1 MLIADDFG
9 LGRDHDRVIL
19 DLLSEGRI
27 DGTSVMIDG
36 AMTEDDLARLRHLR
50 EKGAQVGLHLNLT
63 HAFPAMRAHAPLG
76 RLLGLCLAGRAPDWA
91 EAEFRRQAEVFR
103 SLFGSLPDYYDG
115 HQHCHVLPGLAR
127 FAAGLPRAGA
137 CWMRVPLPATPSGL
151 VLNLRSGGPKVLLI
165 AALARLARGVFE
177 QEGWQANRDFSG
189 FLRLEAPE
197 AVSRWLP
204 ELLRRAPRDGL
215 VMVHPGAAGDPGQ
228 CPGHDPRSREIEAAI
243 LRGPEAFSGKV
254 RSDFPSGNA

>member
-9 LGRDHDRVIL
+9 LGRNHDRIIL
-19 DLLSEGRI
+19 DLLDEGRI

-36 AMTEDDLARLRHLR
+36 AMSANDLDHLRRLR

-63 HAFPAMRAHAPLG
+63 HAFAAMGAYTPLG
-76 RLLGLCLAGRAPDWA
+76 RLLGLCLSGRTPDWA
-91 EAEFRRQAEVFR
+91 EAEFRRQAETFHGI
-103 SLFGSLPDYYDG
+103 FGSLPDYYDG

-137 CWMRVPLPATPSGL
+137 CWMRLPLPATPSGL
-151 VLNLRSGGPKVLLI
+151 ALNLRSGGPKVLLI
-165 AALARLARGVFE
+165 ATLARLARRDFE
-177 QEGWQANRDFSG
+177 KQSWPTNRDFSG
-189 FLRLEAPE
+189 FLRLERPQ

-204 ELLRRAPRDGL
+204 ELLRRAPPDGL
-215 VMVHPGAAGDPGQ
+215 VMVHPGAASDPEQ

-243 LRGPEAFSGKV
+243 LRGPLTPASGA
-254 RSDFPSGNA
+254 R